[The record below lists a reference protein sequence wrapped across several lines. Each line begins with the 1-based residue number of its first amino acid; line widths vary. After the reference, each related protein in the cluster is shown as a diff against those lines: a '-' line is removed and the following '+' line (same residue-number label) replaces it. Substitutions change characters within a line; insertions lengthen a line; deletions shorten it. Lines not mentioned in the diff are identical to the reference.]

1 MHSDVKNLEHK
12 GLNRA
17 YIGKEYPPVKYQ
29 VKDSAIESY
38 ALAYGSK
45 NVIYF
50 RNSGKKFEMIA
61 PPIFAVVFELPL
73 LERIFFD
80 EGLHGGKD
88 QMSRNLLML
97 VHGEQ
102 DMRFYKPIKP
112 GDIITSR
119 ARIKSIEDKG
129 SGEIFVVNVVSH
141 NQEWE
146 RVGESDWNIFVRGIG
161 SGRKKTA
168 PSPQKIQKKE
178 PELSGFPVAFRKVI
192 RVAKDVTFQYAEA
205 SGDRNPI
212 HIDEKVAKAA
222 GLGGIIVH
230 GLCTMAMTMRAIV
243 DCYLDY
249 DPTRIKR
256 LSVRFASPVY
266 PGDTLIVDG
275 WEAEKE
281 EGRTVL
287 GFEARREEDGVKVIK
302 NGIAELEI

>member
-1 MHSDVKNLEHK
+1 MHSDIKKLEHS

-17 YIGKEYPPVKYQ
+17 YIEKEYPPVKYE
-29 VKDSAIESY
+29 VKDEAIEKY

-50 RNSGKKFEMIA
+50 RNSGKFEMIA

-88 QMSRNLLML
+88 QMSQNLLML

-102 DMRFYKPIKP
+102 DMRFYEPIKP

-119 ARIKSIEDKG
+119 AKIKSIEDKG
-129 SGEIFVVNVVSH
+129 SGEVFVVNVASD
-141 NQEWE
+141 NQKGEK
-146 RVGESDWNIFVRGIG
+146 VVESDWGIFVRGIG
-161 SGRKKTA
+161 SGARKEKSTQTQEQTDA
-168 PSPQKIQKKE
+168 NPIPI
-178 PELSGFPVAFRKVI
+178 AFRTVI
-192 RVAKDVTFQYAEA
+192 RVPKDITSQYAEA

-230 GLCTMAMTMRAIV
+230 GLCTMAMTMKAIV
-243 DCYLDY
+243 EGYLDGE
-249 DPTRIKR
+249 PTKIKR
-256 LSVRFASPVY
+256 LGVRFAHPVY
-266 PGDTLIVDG
+266 PGDTLIV
-275 WEAEKE
+275 
-281 EGRTVL
+281 EGGKTGKQDTRTVL
-287 GFEARREEDGVKVIK
+287 GFEVRRERDGVKVIK
-302 NGIAELEI
+302 NGIVDVEI